1 VATERQIAA
10 NRLNAQKSSG
20 PKTVEGR
27 ARSAK
32 NAITHGLSA
41 RQIYCLRGEDLSH
54 WNRLFR
60 DLWAYHAPVGSH
72 EKFLVRSL
80 FRRRVSIERAER
92 AEDSM
97 LCAASYEEEHA
108 KDPHSWKRQRLEAL
122 VRASMPGLA
131 TPPTQ
136 VAATTFA
143 TQGEEPTAETDY
155 RDSAEEE
162 EEEGEEFLEVAI
174 KPTETE
180 LKDAE
185 ALVRTFRRSL
195 PTIEAL
201 RRYHATERNAFYK
214 DLHEL
219 ERAQARRR
227 GQATVPPIALDV
239 SSDRTRSL

>member
-1 VATERQIAA
+1 MATERQLAA
-10 NRLNAQKSSG
+10 NRANALRSSG
-20 PKTVEGR
+20 PKTIEGR

-32 NAITHGLSA
+32 NALTHGLRA
-41 RQIYCLRGEDLSH
+41 VQIYCLKGEDPSH
-54 WNRLFR
+54 WNRIYR
-60 DLWAYHAPVGSH
+60 DIWAHYAPVGTH
-72 EKFLVRSL
+72 ERFLVRSL
-80 FRRRVSIERAER
+80 FRRRVAIERAER

-108 KDPHSWKRQRLEAL
+108 KDSHSWKRQRLEAL
-122 VRASMPGLA
+122 VRASTPGLA

-143 TQGEEPTAETDY
+143 TQGEADDDH
-155 RDSAEEE
+155 RDSA

-195 PTIEAL
+195 STIEVL
-201 RRYHATERNAFYK
+201 RRYHATERNSFYK